1 MPEGPTIRVT
11 GDTLRRVLQDQR
23 IEHFES
29 QFKKAKAED
38 WAGKVQGQLVRCVRV
53 HGKNLFFDL
62 ENDWTL
68 YTHMLMWG
76 SWHVYGK
83 TEPWLKE
90 KRKARIVIETAT
102 HVVVLFSAPKADLI
116 HASALAQH
124 QTSELGPDLLKDDW
138 QERDMHEAWQRLHVA
153 SETPLGTAIM
163 DQTIVAGIGNI
174 LKSEILFKTRLHPLR
189 HSGSLSHDE
198 FLQLID
204 VSRRLMQL
212 AYTTQGFKEVFL
224 PPSLQ
229 QATGKLGYVYGR
241 SGQPCFNCGTSIQ
254 MVRQGP
260 LERMTFF
267 CPHCQPFDPANPP
280 PLKELTM
287 QPLYANSVHTLEEAR
302 DFVLAMG
309 MIGIL
314 QDTKGKLPTLWDAV
328 DFLDKQPGE
337 GGWGEKMGKVW
348 SWKNALPATYPD
360 EIFYGKIKG
369 GRAVLMSMEK
379 LRALYQQYHKPVE
392 QCGAVAQQLWK
403 IIQQGS
409 IMTVPLRQVI
419 GMTDRKE
426 RGLFDRAL
434 QELQVTFN
442 IARSNQPD
450 VEGDI
455 WVPFTK
461 QYPQFAE
468 HLVHADQTPAR

>member
-1 MPEGPTIRVT
+1 MPEGPTIRAT
-11 GDTLRRVLQDQR
+11 GDILRKALQGQR

-29 QFKKAKAED
+29 QFKKAKLED
-38 WAGKVQGQLVRCVRV
+38 WVTKVQGQVVRQVRV

-76 SWHVYGK
+76 SWHVYLK
-83 TEPWLKE
+83 ADPWLKE
-90 KRKARIVIETAT
+90 ARKARIVIETAT
-102 HVVVLFSAPKADLI
+102 QTVVLFSAPKADLI

-138 QERDMHEAWQRLHVA
+138 QERDTHEAWSRLRTA
-153 SETPLGTAIM
+153 GATPLGGAIM
-163 DQTIVAGIGNI
+163 DQTIIAGIGNI
-174 LKSEILFKTRLHPLR
+174 LKSEILFKTRFHPLR
-189 HSGSLSHDE
+189 RSDSLNEAE

-204 VSRRLMQL
+204 VSRHLMEL
-212 AYTTQGFKEVFL
+212 AYKTRGFKEVFL
-224 PPSLQ
+224 PPILQ

-241 SGQPCFNCGTSIQ
+241 RGQPCFNCGTSIQ

-267 CPHCQPFDPANPP
+267 CPHCQPFDSLNTLPLEEPAIQPP
-280 PLKELTM
+280 
-287 QPLYANSVHTLEEAR
+287 YANSVHTVEEAR

-314 QDTKGKLPTLWDAV
+314 HDAKGKLPTLWDAV
-328 DFLDKQPGE
+328 DFPNKQRGE

-348 SWKNALPATYPD
+348 SWKNVLPATYPE

-369 GRAVLMSMEK
+369 GRAVLMSTEK
-379 LRALYQQYHKPVE
+379 LRELYQQHHKPLE
-392 QCGAVAQQLWK
+392 QCSTLAQQLFEV
-403 IIQQGS
+403 IRHGP
-409 IMTVPLRQVI
+409 IMTIPLRQVV
-419 GMTDRKE
+419 GVTDRKD
-426 RGLFDRAL
+426 RGPFDRAL

-442 IARSNQPD
+442 IARSNHPG

-455 WVPFTK
+455 WLPFTK
-461 QYPQFAE
+461 QYPHFEASPVNATE
-468 HLVHADQTPAR
+468 ANAN